1 MWRSSLCIVFIVAL
15 AVAGVRAAEAD
26 APEPLVTDRPD
37 ITESSRV
44 VGAATLQIETS
55 ALWRRFVTDAGESRI
70 FSTPTL
76 LRLGVSRSIEL
87 RVATEAYSALRE
99 TTSAAADVEHS
110 SGLSPFVL
118 GAKYHLTP
126 ASDDGVSVGLIAFAE
141 VPSGSSSFKT
151 RYVTGGLILAA
162 DGELSSRVS
171 LGANAGLLVFDDGE
185 TDPRGAGSLSAA
197 LGFGLSDRATC
208 FAEVASGGV
217 GLGESDRYVVVDAG
231 LTFLLNA
238 GAQLDAALGG
248 GITEGDSPDFFATV
262 GFSCRLSFKK
272 SSG

>member
-1 MWRSSLCIVFIVAL
+1 MWRSSVCIVFIVAL
-15 AVAGVRAAEAD
+15 AAAGVRARAAEAL
-26 APEPLVTDRPD
+26 EPLVTDRPD

-55 ALWRRFVTDAGESRI
+55 ALWRRFVTDAGETRI

-99 TTSAAADVEHS
+99 TTTAADVEHS
-110 SGLSPFVL
+110 SGLSPFIL
-118 GAKYHLTP
+118 GAKYHLTG
-126 ASDDGVSVGLIAFAE
+126 ASDDGASVGLIAFAE
-141 VPSGSSSFKT
+141 VPSGSSAFKT

-162 DGELSSRVS
+162 DGDLSSRVS

-208 FAEVASGGV
+208 FAEVASGGL
-217 GLGESDRYVVVDAG
+217 GLGEGDRYVVVDAG
-231 LTFLLNA
+231 LTFLLSA
-238 GAQLDAALGG
+238 GAQVDAALGG